1 MAVYSHVKSDTVGDF
16 TGTVTVFNSLGS
28 TVTAAATDLVRPS
41 DWNSAHN
48 FYQTISGN
56 TVGQST
62 GSGTNLVYGG
72 TNGLSLSMSTGA
84 GANTLWF
91 NASQTN
97 QTVASGN
104 IAGTGFT
111 TTTTAGVVIVG
122 TNDTSGLN
130 LAVPVYITTAA
141 QSSVSNVS
149 AAYAATNNTG
159 GGTATLSGGVSFSNA
174 NNVTFYTSAGNAIA
188 ASFSYTVPTV
198 PTSYVS
204 QVNGSSGAVSM
215 AAGSSLSSSTNGSS
229 ITWGLASNITTA
241 LQSAGAYL
249 TTAAQSNQ
257 VVNSVN
263 GSTGQISFAVGSS
276 LSSSSNGSTITWGLA
291 SNITTALQSAVAYL
305 TTAAQSSVSNVSA
318 AYAATNN
325 TGGGTATLSGGVSFS
340 NANNITFYTS
350 AGNAIA
356 ASFSTSQSVQT
367 QASGAIAGSGFTTT
381 TTAGSVMVGTNNSA
395 GLSLGVPNWL
405 TVAAGGGGFT
415 GGVSTGGNTLGNT
428 GSQTGS
434 LYFAGGNNITLS
446 VATAA
451 GGAQTIT
458 ISGPNTAAVPTSYV
472 SQVNGSS
479 GAVSMAVGSSLSSS
493 TNGSSITWG
502 LASNITTALQSAG
515 AYLTTAAQ
523 SSVSNVSAISAAT
536 NNTGGGTATLSG
548 GVSFSNANSVTFYT
562 SAGNAVVASV
572 SFPPDIN
579 QGISNVGNTAG
590 NTGTASSG
598 VQVFAGSN
606 MITASMST
614 AAGSST
620 LWFNATQ
627 SVQTQ
632 ASGNIVGSG
641 FTTTTTAGSVMVGTN
656 NSAGLSLGVPNWLT
670 VAAGGAFSAGAS
682 TDAAGT
688 TGLVNAQLVLF
699 EGNTNITLSQSVNG
713 QSASLSIFAPSPG
726 GGAGWTAFWFQPE
739 VWGNT
744 VPLTQANGSLYIRPF
759 EIDGYLDLDRVDMY
773 QSFNSSRST
782 ASFSAS
788 VSAGNASSGTGSWGL
803 SGTYLMFSRV
813 NTNETNASYNSII
826 SYASN
831 TYSQSAG
838 YSASVSWSTNVS
850 SATASWTT
858 SAAVGFISQIG
869 GDGAVTTGSSGTSGS
884 STFSSTSNAA
894 NSFSSSYVMSFP
906 YAHFSGM
913 RAVYIPAG
921 TNQSSAIPPGEYWLG
936 VVQSTATGS
945 TNMPSLMSVAS
956 ISDAGRL
963 FYTGSTNT
971 YAEIGNSVLFTTG
984 GLRANFGS
992 ANVTSATTTQL
1003 ALSTFSSI
1011 SSNASMWF
1019 ALDGRTK

>member
-188 ASFSYTVPTV
+188 ASFSYTVPT
-198 PTSYVS
+198 
-204 QVNGSSGAVSM
+204 
-215 AAGSSLSSSTNGSS
+215 
-229 ITWGLASNITTA
+229 
-241 LQSAGAYL
+241 
-249 TTAAQSNQ
+249 
-257 VVNSVN
+257 
-263 GSTGQISFAVGSS
+263 
-276 LSSSSNGSTITWGLA
+276 
-291 SNITTALQSAVAYL
+291 
-305 TTAAQSSVSNVSA
+305 
-318 AYAATNN
+318 
-325 TGGGTATLSGGVSFS
+325 
-340 NANNITFYTS
+340 
-350 AGNAIA
+350 
-356 ASFSTSQSVQT
+356 
-367 QASGAIAGSGFTTT
+367 
-381 TTAGSVMVGTNNSA
+381 
-395 GLSLGVPNWL
+395 
-405 TVAAGGGGFT
+405 
-415 GGVSTGGNTLGNT
+415 
-428 GSQTGS
+428 
-434 LYFAGGNNITLS
+434 
-446 VATAA
+446 
-451 GGAQTIT
+451 
-458 ISGPNTAAVPTSYV
+458 VPTSYV